1 MIKKMTK
8 YSFVIFHKEA
18 DAFLKSLQE
27 IGVVDV
33 TRQKRAIDSY
43 SMEKF
48 EEIAQYNAAA
58 KALARIKD
66 EAIAAKETIPA
77 EKPQLENPVKTYQ
90 ALTADI
96 ERTKSNLN
104 ALKDAF
110 CNAEPWGVFTEQ
122 NISDIKALGF
132 YNRKLEYIVESG
144 ELSQI

>member
-48 EEIAQYNAAA
+48 EEIAQYNSAA
-58 KALARIKD
+58 KALGRIKE
-66 EAIAAKETIPA
+66 EALAAKETIPA
-77 EKPQLENPVKTYQ
+77 KKPQVSNPVKAYRR
-90 ALTADI
+90 LPH
-96 ERTKSNLN
+96 R
-104 ALKDAF
+104 LKRQKTLLQHLKMSIRLPSLG
-110 CNAEPWGVFTEQ
+110 EPSHRRILMT
-122 NISDIKALGF
+122 
-132 YNRKLEYIVESG
+132 
-144 ELSQI
+144 